1 MRHGTC
7 DRCSA
12 RRLQLGA
19 AHRDERARQIVSFT
33 TGTLRP
39 AVEGAALAPTFAAVL
54 TAEDRRYGGIG
65 SAAARKGSPM

>member
-39 AVEGAALAPTFAAVL
+39 AVEGAAFAAVL